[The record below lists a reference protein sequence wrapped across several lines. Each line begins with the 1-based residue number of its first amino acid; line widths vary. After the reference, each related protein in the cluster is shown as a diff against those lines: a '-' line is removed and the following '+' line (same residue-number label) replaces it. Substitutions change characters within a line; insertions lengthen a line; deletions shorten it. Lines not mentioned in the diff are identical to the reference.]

1 MVAGCKGVSS
11 PLRMSESWQTHPHT
25 HVTEEFGGERK
36 SEKTITEQTN
46 FVIFFNYINFQGRAQ
61 KNAHG
66 KTGYRLLY
74 GRKRVWSRF
83 HQSRTCTELYVYN
96 TTHSHTHS
104 KWFPDFD
111 FGIVCDVQHFQC
123 VVFFSLRHHQF
134 YHLVFAK
141 QIQSKASNSAFA
153 FFRARFYNKS
163 IIIIKLTSFGVAVI
177 WTDLIWNTAREM
189 KKKNGFH
196 NLRSNVWDN
205 DTP

>member
-123 VVFFSLRHHQF
+123 VVFF
-134 YHLVFAK
+134 
-141 QIQSKASNSAFA
+141 ASTS
-153 FFRARFYNKS
+153 S
-163 IIIIKLTSFGVAVI
+163 ILPFGVRQ
-177 WTDLIWNTAREM
+177 TNTIESIEQRVRFFS
-189 KKKNGFH
+189 GPI
-196 NLRSNVWDN
+196 L
-205 DTP
+205 

>member
-111 FGIVCDVQHFQC
+111 FGIVCDVQHFD
-123 VVFFSLRHHQF
+123 
-134 YHLVFAK
+134 
-141 QIQSKASNSAFA
+141 IINSTIWCSPNK
-153 FFRARFYNKS
+153 YNRKHR
-163 IIIIKLTSFGVAVI
+163 
-177 WTDLIWNTAREM
+177 TARSLFF
-189 KKKNGFH
+189 GPDFII
-196 NLRSNVWDN
+196 NL
-205 DTP
+205 